1 MATAVADQTLFT
13 LRMSQAVAEAL
24 GQAEIGSLVGQWLD
38 VQWGDHMARAKVAS
52 VRLSGEEVAVTLAV
66 QEKPPMGG
74 ELGAYSIAEA
84 TSE

>member
-1 MATAVADQTLFT
+1 MADQTLFT
-13 LRMSQAVAEAL
+13 LRMSRAVAEVL

-38 VQWGDHMARAKVAS
+38 VQWGDHIARARVAA
-52 VRLSGEEVAVTLAV
+52 VQLSGEEVAVTLAV

-74 ELGAYSIAEA
+74 ELGAYSISDV